1 MRFPLLYE
9 INTRCWLR
17 DLSEAQG
24 RQVSLAEIPDTEFE
38 EWLRLGFTHVWLMGV
53 WRVGAKSRVRALEID
68 DLRRAYAEAL
78 PDWTPQDIGGS
89 PYAIAEY
96 SVEPGLGGEVGL
108 AGFRRKL
115 NSAGLRLML
124 DFVPNHLALD
134 HPWVS
139 QRPQL
144 FVQMPTAGPGTFAAQ
159 TPKGQVNLA
168 FGKDPYSP
176 AWTDTV
182 QLDYRR
188 SESRAAMS
196 GELIK
201 VAGQC
206 DGVRCDMAM
215 LLLNDVFAQ
224 TWKDSVSKE
233 QPPRAEF
240 WAEAIQSVKQR
251 HTGFEFLAE
260 VYWGVEERLQNLGFD
275 YTYDKELYDGLVAR
289 DGPGVQRHLLG
300 LSQGRLRAS
309 AHFLENHD
317 ERRVASLLS
326 LPEHRAAA
334 LVILGLPGMR
344 FLHEGQLLGY
354 KRRLPVQLSRR
365 AAEMPDASVSA
376 MYEQLLGVLRTSSLA
391 TGSAE
396 LLAAKKAWEQ
406 NPTAQNFI
414 LVQWGDANPS
424 FDLVVVNLAPHQG
437 QCYAPVN
444 LRPTNIRNWVVTDL
458 LGSDRFVRPDEDL
471 RKRGLYLDL
480 GAKACQILHF
490 EPQP

>member
-1 MRFPLLYE
+1 MPFPLLYE
-9 INTRCWLR
+9 INTRCWLH
-17 DLSEAQG
+17 DLSEAHD
-24 RQVSLAEIPDTEFE
+24 RQVSLTEIPDAEFE
-38 EWLRLGFTHVWLMGV
+38 KWQRLGFTHLWLMGV
-53 WRVGAKSRVRALEID
+53 WRVGAKSRERALEID
-68 DLRRAYAEAL
+68 DLGRAYGAAL

-96 SVEPGLGGEVGL
+96 SVEPRLGGESGL
-108 AGFRRKL
+108 GEFRRKL
-115 NSAGLRLML
+115 NSAGLKLIL

-139 QRPQL
+139 QRPER
-144 FVQMPTAGPGTFAAQ
+144 FVQMSAASPGTFAAQ
-159 TPKGQVNLA
+159 TPSGQVNLA

-196 GELIK
+196 GQLHK
-201 VAGQC
+201 VAEQC

-233 QPPRAEF
+233 QTPRTEF

-251 HTGFEFLAE
+251 HAGFEFLAE
-260 VYWGVEERLQNLGFD
+260 VYWGVEERLQKLGFD
-275 YTYDKELYDGLVAR
+275 YTYDKELYDGLVGR
-289 DGPGVQRHLLG
+289 NGPGVQRHLLG
-300 LSQGRLRAS
+300 LNPDRLRGS

-317 ERRVASLLS
+317 EPRVASLLS

-354 KRRLPVQLSRR
+354 KRRLPVQLARR
-365 AAEMPDASVSA
+365 AAEMPDPSIPA
-376 MYEQLLGVLRTSSLA
+376 MYEQLLSVLRTSCLA
-391 TGSAE
+391 GGSAE
-396 LLAAKKAWEQ
+396 LLAANKAWEE
-406 NPTAQNFI
+406 NPTAQNFV
-414 LVQWGDANPS
+414 LVQWSDANLA

-437 QCYAPVN
+437 QCYAPVK
-444 LRPTNIRNWVVTDL
+444 LRPTTVRYWIVTDL
-458 LGSDRFVRPDEDL
+458 LGNDRFLRPDEDL
-471 RKRGLYLDL
+471 RKRGLYLDV
-480 GAKACQILHF
+480 GAKACQVLHF